1 MTFVIG
7 TIKRCQKHNPII
19 FSYSPVE
26 LCGIKCVSLPVSP
39 FPSFKPRDVCT
50 ASRTTSVNKLQR
62 IFQIKFG
69 CLLLRMRALRIQI
82 VRSHWCTVYL
92 QGRGSITLLHWE
104 LRLSAAG
111 YFNRRHQMKGLP
123 HTACEPTVLHRI
135 GRICNTRHVRFPPAV
150 RGHSKTT
157 GNTV

>member
-7 TIKRCQKHNPII
+7 TIKRCQKHKPII

-104 LRLSAAG
+104 LRLCSGVLQLQTSDEGPSAHSVWA
-111 YFNRRHQMKGLP
+111 NSPAPDRADRQHE
-123 HTACEPTVLHRI
+123 TCAVS
-135 GRICNTRHVRFPPAV
+135 TRGQRALEND
-150 RGHSKTT
+150 R
-157 GNTV
+157 